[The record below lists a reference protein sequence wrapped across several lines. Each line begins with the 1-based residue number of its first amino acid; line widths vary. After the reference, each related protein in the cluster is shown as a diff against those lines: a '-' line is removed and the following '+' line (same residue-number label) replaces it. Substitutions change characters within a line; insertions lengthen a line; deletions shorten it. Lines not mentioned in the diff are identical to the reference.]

1 LLGTDLRLNALFIL
15 VGSLL
20 DVPTHTVN
28 MTTLRSTQD
37 LWQSYS
43 MTPYEVTTV

>member
-1 LLGTDLRLNALFIL
+1 MARQSSVSERSLKSYL

-28 MTTLRSTQD
+28 MTTVRSTLD
-37 LWQSYS
+37 LWRSYS
-43 MTPYEVTTV
+43 LSPYEVC